1 MGFFVDRPV
10 LATVIALIIALVGAI
25 AARELAVEQYP
36 TVAPP
41 QVKVTAVYPGASPE
55 LLENVVAA
63 PLEREMNGVDGLLYM
78 YSTSSSSGLMEL
90 YVVFEPGSDL
100 DIAAVEVNNRVKRV
114 EALLPQTVLQNGVK
128 VDKTNPAL
136 LLILTMQ
143 SKSGQFDSEY
153 VNNLANSSV
162 IPEIKRIAGVG
173 DVTLFGYPYAMRV
186 WIDPDL
192 LTKYRLTVNDVSNA
206 IREQN
211 QNYAVGEIGTAP
223 TPVGQ
228 VLTFP
233 VQTGGTFTEPEQ
245 FADIIVR
252 AASDGSVVRVRDVGR
267 VELGAED
274 YQLSV
279 RLNGKAAS
287 GLGVYLRPGGNALV
301 TAEEVRAKMRQL
313 SASIPSDIEWR
324 VPYDTTVF
332 VNASIELVVHTFIEA
347 FVLVLI
353 VVYLFLGSIRAT
365 LIPML
370 AIPVSLV
377 GTAAGMLVMGFSIN
391 MLTLFGLVL
400 AIGIVVDDAIVV
412 VEAVEK
418 IMHDR
423 GLPPREAAR
432 EAMKGIG
439 GAIVGVT
446 AVICAVFVPIAF
458 LGGVTGTLYKQFAI
472 TITISTLL
480 SALTALTLTPAL
492 CALILK
498 PGMHKPRPIQWFD
511 RLFEKV
517 TGGYVGVVGA
527 AIRRAFRALVVY
539 GLLIAGLVWLFEHI
553 PGGFVPEEDKGTMF
567 VVIDLPSGASTER
580 VEGVI
585 RKVEAVLQAEPEVRD
600 VIGVLGFSIFYRY
613 ANQGFV
619 YVTLKDWKERPGPD
633 QHVLS
638 LIGRMNRK
646 FAQITE
652 ARVFALNEPPI
663 SGMGNIAGFDY
674 RLLALDG
681 DRAKLDR
688 TAADVVSAARADP
701 ALAAVR
707 NVAAPEVQTLFV
719 DVDRNKAKS
728 FGIPLADVYETIGS
742 LLGSSF
748 INQFTAFGTNL
759 KVKLQSEQQFRS
771 DPAYL
776 QRFYVRN
783 HKGEMVPLGV
793 VASIDFRSAPIAL
806 SRYNGYPA
814 VQLNGTAAPGHSSGQ
829 AIEAM
834 ESISEARLPEGMTY
848 QWSGQSLQEKAAGG
862 QAAFIFLLSFVFV
875 FLFLAAL
882 YESFALPVAV
892 FLIVPIGISGALLA
906 LLIRGTAN
914 DVFFQVSLI
923 TLVGLAGKNGIL
935 IVEFAK
941 QRYEH
946 GLSVLDAAM
955 EAAKLRLRPIVM
967 TSLAFILGVLPLV
980 KATGAGAATQHSV
993 GTGILGGMLAA
1004 TLVGVFFTPL
1014 FYWLVMTYLVRGRRE
1029 ASGAGPLAP
1038 ASAPREE
1045 AFANEETDP
1054 APRPRA
1060 AGAGTAE

>member
-10 LATVIALIIALVGAI
+10 FATVIALIITLVGAL
-25 AARELAVEQYP
+25 AARNLAVEQYP

-63 PLEREMNGVDGLLYM
+63 PLEREMNGVSGLLYM

-100 DIAAVEVNNRVKRV
+100 DIATVEVNNRVKRV
-114 EALLPQTVLQNGVK
+114 EALLPQVVLQNGVK
-128 VDKTNPAL
+128 VDKTNPAI
-136 LLILTMQ
+136 LLIVTMQ
-143 SKSGQFDSEY
+143 SKTGQFDRDYIS
-153 VNNLANSSV
+153 NLANSSV
-162 IPEIKRIAGVG
+162 VPEIKRIAGVG
-173 DVTLFGYPYAMRV
+173 DALLFGSPYAMRIWV
-186 WIDPDL
+186 NPDQ
-192 LTKYRLTVNDVSNA
+192 LTKYKLTVTDVANA

-223 TPVGQ
+223 NQAGQ

-233 VQTGGTFTEPEQ
+233 VQTSGTFTDPEQ
-245 FADIIVR
+245 FANIIVR
-252 AASDGSVVRVRDVGR
+252 AAADGSVVRVRDVAR
-267 VELGAED
+267 VELGADD
-274 YQLSV
+274 YQVSM
-279 RLNGKAAS
+279 RLNGKPAT

-301 TAEEVRAKMRQL
+301 TADEVRAKMTEL
-313 SASIPSDIEWR
+313 AKSMPSDVEWR

-332 VNASIELVVHTFIEA
+332 VKASIDLVVHTFIEA

-353 VVYLFLGSIRAT
+353 VVYLFLGSVRAT
-365 LIPML
+365 IIPML
-370 AIPVSLV
+370 AIPVSLI
-377 GTAAGMLVMGFSIN
+377 GTAAGMLLMGFSIN

-418 IMHDR
+418 IMHDK
-423 GLPPREAAR
+423 GLSPRDAAR

-439 GAIVGVT
+439 GAIIGVT

-480 SALTALTLTPAL
+480 SAVTALTLTPAL

-498 PGMHKPRPIQWFD
+498 EGMHKPKPIQAFD

-517 TGGYVGVVGA
+517 TGGYAGAVAGIIRRFVLFLAIYGVIIAGVV
-527 AIRRAFRALVVY
+527 L
-539 GLLIAGLVWLFEHI
+539 LFEKI

-567 VVIDLPSGASTER
+567 VVVDLPSGASSER
-580 VEGVI
+580 VLATLE
-585 RKVEAVLQAEPEVRD
+585 KVEAMLHAEPEVRD
-600 VIGVLGFSIFYRY
+600 VISVLGFSIFYRY

-619 YVTLKDWKERPGPD
+619 YVTLKDWKEREGAEN
-633 QHVLS
+633 HVLQ
-638 LIGRMNRK
+638 LIARMNRK
-646 FAQITE
+646 FAAITE
-652 ARVFALNEPPI
+652 ARVFAMNEPAI
-663 SGMGNIAGFDY
+663 AGMGNVSGFDY
-674 RLLALDG
+674 RMLALDG

-688 TAADVVSAARADP
+688 TAAEVVTAARAS
-701 ALAAVR
+701 AELAGVR
-707 NVAAPEVQTLFV
+707 NVAAPEVQTLFL

-728 FGIPLADVYETIGS
+728 MGIPLQDVYQTIGT
-742 LLGSSF
+742 LLGSQF
-748 INQFTAFGTNL
+748 VNQFTAFGTNL

-771 DPAYL
+771 DPADL
-776 QRFYVRN
+776 SRFFVRN
-783 HKGEMVPLGV
+783 QKGDMVPIAV
-793 VASIDFRSAPIAL
+793 VASSEFRSAPIAL
-806 SRYNGYPA
+806 ARYNGYPS
-814 VQLNGTAAPGHSSGQ
+814 VQLNGTAAPGYSSGQ
-829 AIEAM
+829 ALQEMEA
-834 ESISEARLPEGMTY
+834 ISAEKLPQGIGFE
-848 QWSGQSLQEKAAGG
+848 WSGQSLQEKIAGG
-862 QAAFIFLLSFVFV
+862 QAGFIFLLSFVFV

-882 YESFALPVAV
+882 YESFTLPLSV
-892 FLIVPIGISGALLA
+892 FLIVPIGIFGALCA
-906 LLIRGTAN
+906 LLMRGTAN

-941 QRYEH
+941 QRYEE
-946 GLSVLDAAM
+946 GISVLDAAL
-955 EAAKLRLRPIVM
+955 EAARLRLRPIVM

-1004 TLVGVFFTPL
+1004 TLIGVFFTPL
-1014 FYWLVMTYLVRGRRE
+1014 FYWLVMTYLTRGRK
-1029 ASGAGPLAP
+1029 GTAP
-1038 ASAPREE
+1038 A
-1045 AFANEETDP
+1045 P
-1054 APRPRA
+1054 AAHGA
-1060 AGAGTAE
+1060 AE